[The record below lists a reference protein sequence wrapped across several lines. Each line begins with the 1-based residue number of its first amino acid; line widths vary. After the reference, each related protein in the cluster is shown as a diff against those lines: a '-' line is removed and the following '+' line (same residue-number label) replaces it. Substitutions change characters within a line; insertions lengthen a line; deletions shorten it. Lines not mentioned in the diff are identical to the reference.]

1 MSRRIPLRVGNGKG
15 HRDPPKLV
23 CFGKRIWI
31 KIKEIIKEEPLER
44 KKKDKRGKKKKV
56 NSSGKAIEIPQSER
70 SRNGYF
76 PLDGSGIRI
85 KLWWEK
91 ENWAMVTDP
100 ENPFGDLTEE
110 EEIRIAE
117 MLKGTMVNS
126 KAGMR
131 KWHRGKI

>member
-1 MSRRIPLRVGNGKG
+1 MP
-15 HRDPPKLV
+15 PPKLV

-31 KIKEIIKEEPLER
+31 KIKEVIKEDPLKR
-44 KKKDKRGKKKKV
+44 KKKGKRGKKKKV
-56 NSSGKAIEIPQSER
+56 NSSGKAIETAQSEK

-76 PLDGSGIRI
+76 PLDGGGIRI

-100 ENPFGDLTEE
+100 ENPFGDLTKE
-110 EEIRIAE
+110 EEIRITE
-117 MLKGTMVNS
+117 LVKGIRKP

-131 KWHRGKI
+131 KWHQGQI